1 MYRIIKG
8 IIPALALT
16 MVLPVFAGATEQT
29 SETEQARAIAMQ
41 LQQRLGQE
49 LKAGIQAGGP
59 RAGIAVCKERAPEIA
74 AELSQQYGVEVGRT
88 ALRVRNPNNAPESI
102 HREVLEDFI
111 DSLASEP
118 NQVPEAWV
126 TTDSGERHY
135 LRAIVMQP
143 QCALCHGKVIGKPVQ
158 QALDE
163 FYPDDEATGFAI
175 GDLRGAFLLKFP
187 LTND

>member
-1 MYRIIKG
+1 MRIFISFF
-8 IIPALALT
+8 ILT
-16 MVLPVFAGATEQT
+16 TLIFSASSTAASVTT
-29 SETEQARAIAMQ
+29 ETEQARSIAMQ

-59 RAGIAVCKERAPEIA
+59 RAGIQVCKERAPEIA
-74 AELSQQYGVEVGRT
+74 AELSQQHGIEVGRT
-88 ALRVRNPNNAPESI
+88 ALRVRNPNNAPASI
-102 HREVLEDFI
+102 HRDVLEDFI
-111 DSLASEP
+111 DRLADDP
-118 NQVPEAWV
+118 NQVPETWV

-143 QCALCHGKVIGKPVQ
+143 QCVLCHGKMIGKPVQ

-163 FYPDDEATGFAI
+163 FYPDDQATGFAI